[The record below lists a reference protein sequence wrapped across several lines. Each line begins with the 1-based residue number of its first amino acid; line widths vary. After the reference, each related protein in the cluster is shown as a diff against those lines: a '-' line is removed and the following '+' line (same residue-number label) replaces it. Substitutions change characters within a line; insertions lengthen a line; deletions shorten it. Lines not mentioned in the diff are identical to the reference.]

1 MNFKDKFDNSFYDL
15 FVAKNDDPFVDK
27 SDFIADLNKCVNFTQ
42 KKFLAVTRPRRF
54 AKTVTA
60 DMLELYYSNKYDSK
74 EIFSTLKISQDQS
87 FLEHLNKYNVIFLD
101 MNDIEAILKE
111 KSRNPIFKD
120 DFVDV
125 LCYET
130 ILKLKENKEFK
141 KIISKNP
148 SIDDY
153 SLRSAIVEIN
163 AKIKEKFIVL
173 IDEWDLIFRDFRD
186 DFDLQFKFVDLLKNL
201 FKAKNLGS
209 CFALVYMT
217 GILPIK
223 KYYSHSFLNNF
234 KEYNMLRP
242 QKFAKYFGFL
252 TMM

>member
-54 AKTVTA
+54 GKTVTA

-141 KIISKNP
+141 KN
-148 SIDDY
+148 
-153 SLRSAIVEIN
+153 N
-163 AKIKEKFIVL
+163 
-173 IDEWDLIFRDFRD
+173 
-186 DFDLQFKFVDLLKNL
+186 LQK
-201 FKAKNLGS
+201 S
-209 CFALVYMT
+209 
-217 GILPIK
+217 
-223 KYYSHSFLNNF
+223 
-234 KEYNMLRP
+234 
-242 QKFAKYFGFL
+242 
-252 TMM
+252 